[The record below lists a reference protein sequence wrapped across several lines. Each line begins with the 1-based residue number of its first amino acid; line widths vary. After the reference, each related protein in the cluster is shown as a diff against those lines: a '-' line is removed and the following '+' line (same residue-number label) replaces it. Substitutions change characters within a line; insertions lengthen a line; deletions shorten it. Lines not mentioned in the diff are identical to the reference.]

1 MELVYLG
8 NSAFRLRMT
17 RGITLV
23 TDPFEKLGNVLMRQ
37 VNAEVVTVSH
47 DHKDHSVLGRVK
59 GEPLVIS
66 APGEYEISGVRI
78 TGLASFHDKEKGKKR
93 GKNNIFLIQ
102 MDEVKIC
109 HLGDL
114 GHLPSGK
121 LLEEINDI
129 DVLLVPSGGVYTLNS
144 QEAAKLAKEIQPK
157 IVIPMH
163 YQMKGMGEHFKD
175 LETTES
181 FLKNLGV
188 EGETS
193 KQKLVLKKGALSE
206 EMQVFLM
213 ERF

>member
-8 NSAFRLRMT
+8 HSAFRLRMA

-47 DHKDHSVLGRVK
+47 DHKDHNMLGRIK
-59 GEPLVIS
+59 GEPFVIS

-78 TGLASFHDKEKGKKR
+78 TGFPSFHDKEKGKKR

-102 MDEVKIC
+102 MDEIKIC

-114 GHLPSGK
+114 GHLLSEK

-129 DVLLVPSGGVYTLNS
+129 DVLLIPIGGLYTLNP
-144 QEAAKLAKEIQPK
+144 QEAAKLTKDIQPK

-163 YQMKGMGEHFKD
+163 YGVKALGKNLKD
-175 LETTES
+175 LAVPES
-181 FLKNLGV
+181 FFKNLGV
-188 EGETS
+188 KERVEE
-193 KQKLVLKKGALSE
+193 QKLTLKKGALPE

-213 ERF
+213 KRF